1 MIENALPHL
10 FWAETTWVNFALI
23 YGRPLSAQLFKLS
36 TKSLEQME
44 HPVRHSQSVTQSE
57 CKVTI
62 SCEVNGR
69 TVAQRTEKVPPL
81 AQSYEE
87 SLLLSPS
94 PLSPTTK
101 ADKMDG
107 PIQ

>member
-1 MIENALPHL
+1 MY
-10 FWAETTWVNFALI
+10 
-23 YGRPLSAQLFKLS
+23 YGLYCQTLW
-36 TKSLEQME
+36 
-44 HPVRHSQSVTQSE
+44 QSE

-87 SLLLSPS
+87 SLLLTPS
-94 PLSPTTK
+94 PLSPTAK
-101 ADKMDG
+101 ADNMDG
-107 PIQ
+107 PIPSIEVILI